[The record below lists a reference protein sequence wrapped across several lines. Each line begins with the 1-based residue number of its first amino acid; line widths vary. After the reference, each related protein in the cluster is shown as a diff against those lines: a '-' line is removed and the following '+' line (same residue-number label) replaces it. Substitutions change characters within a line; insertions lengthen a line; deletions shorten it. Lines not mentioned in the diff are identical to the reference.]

1 MTLYHY
7 CSTESF
13 YKIISNKEIWLTS
26 LSLSNDSMEGQLV
39 KHLLSEIA
47 IKDGLDEGHVK
58 KLQEAAANI
67 NTIIDGLGFCLSEK
81 KDILS
86 QWRGYANDAYGVS
99 IGFSKEYIELLADS
113 YRGGQVSGFAL
124 GKVIYEPTEQEQ
136 VIKPTYEKIKEF
148 INKGAFKPGYSYR
161 SLLSSKSDEEIENE
175 NNEIKKQ
182 QHSLYMTIL
191 FFISDIFLLKSKA
204 FEEEFEWRLI
214 SLLVKTTDDVCS
226 FYSSFDKIKPYRA
239 FKLAEFGIH
248 PIKEIVLGPKNN
260 TPKYVVESFL
270 KQSGFN
276 DVKVSSS
283 EASYR

>member
-26 LSLSNDSMEGQLV
+26 LSLSSDTMEGQLL
-39 KHLLSEIA
+39 KQLLREMA
-47 IKDGLDEGHVK
+47 QKDGLDEEHVK
-58 KLQEAAANI
+58 ILQEASANFNI
-67 NTIIDGLGFCLSEK
+67 FLDGLGFCLSEK
-81 KDILS
+81 KDLLS

-113 YRGGQVSGFAL
+113 YRGGQVSGFFL
-124 GKVIYEPTEQEQ
+124 DKVIYEPTEQEQ
-136 VIKPTYEKIKEF
+136 AIKPTYEKIKEF
-148 INKGAFKPGYSYR
+148 INNGAFKPYSYR
-161 SLLSSKSDEEIENE
+161 TLLSPKSDEEIENE

-182 QHSLYMTIL
+182 QYSLSMTMLL
-191 FFISDIFLLKSKA
+191 FIGELYLLKAKA
-204 FEEEFEWRLI
+204 FQGEFEWRLI
-214 SLLVKTTDDVCS
+214 SLLIKTADDVYS
-226 FYSSFDKIKPYRA
+226 FYPNFDKIKPYRA
-239 FKLAEFGIH
+239 FKLKGLEIN
-248 PIKEIVLGPKNN
+248 PIEEIVLGPKNI

-270 KQSGFN
+270 KQSGFK